1 MIADYHMH
9 LRHGGESDAIELT
22 DHSLAAIERYVEAA
36 RAAGVDEVGI
46 SEHVYYFTETRDLWH
61 MPYQLG
67 KCVCDIETYVA
78 AIDEAKRR
86 GLPVKLGI
94 EVDYEPTRVEETRS
108 WLTGTPW
115 DYVLGSIHFVDDFG
129 IDSEPRLIDEIGLES
144 AWRRYF
150 DELRAAALSGLFD
163 SLAHPDLVKMWG
175 DRPGP
180 EVEEEL
186 FSGFADDVQAA
197 DVCIE
202 VSTRGLLRPVAELYP
217 DPRLLRAC
225 RERDI
230 PVTLASDAHTASRV
244 GWSFDR
250 ALGLL
255 RSTGYE
261 HITVFDQRE
270 RHQVAFA

>member
-9 LRHGGESDAIELT
+9 LRRGGESDAVELT
-22 DHSLAAIERYVEAA
+22 DHSLGAVERYVEAA
-36 RAAGVDEVGI
+36 RAAGVDEIGI
-46 SEHVYYFTETRDLWH
+46 SEHVYYFTETCDLWH

-67 KCVCDIETYVA
+67 KCVCDIEAYVA
-78 AIDEAKRR
+78 AIDEAKNR

-94 EVDYEPTRVEETRS
+94 EVDYEPARVEETRS
-108 WLTGTPW
+108 WLTRAPW
-115 DYVLGSIHFVDDFG
+115 DYVLGSIHFVDGFG
-129 IDSEPRLIDEIGLES
+129 IDSRPRLIDEIGVEA
-144 AWRRYF
+144 AWQRYF
-150 DELRAAALSGLFD
+150 EELRAVARSGLFD

-175 DRPGP
+175 DRPAP

-202 VSTRGLLRPVAELYP
+202 VSTRGLLRPVADLYP
-217 DPRLLRAC
+217 DRRLLRAC

-230 PVTLASDAHTASRV
+230 PVTLASDAHTAARV

-250 ALGLL
+250 IRASLRSARYEQIAVFEQRRRRQVALG
-255 RSTGYE
+255 
-261 HITVFDQRE
+261 
-270 RHQVAFA
+270 